1 MWRVKALAATWG
13 LRLIGHEGPWASNPP
28 GPGSS
33 AWQRVAASGSAPGLA
48 SLSLEETATLRP
60 FPRFPETDPASL
72 APGGRRL
79 GALPGG
85 PLGRLLLTLGVGPAR
100 ATSWP
105 RASAAGSTLPSWGL
119 AREKPLI
126 LGRPEQDGVS
136 SPAQRLQA
144 GMRWR
149 LGRGAPALRT
159 PHSEAG
165 LSAWFSVSSRSW
177 GERPFASHPPK
188 A

>member
-1 MWRVKALAATWG
+1 MCRVKALAATWG

-28 GPGSS
+28 GPGSL

-60 FPRFPETDPASL
+60 FPRFPETDPVSL

-100 ATSWP
+100 ATSRP

-126 LGRPEQDGVS
+126 LGRPEQDGLARS
-136 SPAQRLQA
+136 APS
-144 GMRWR
+144 
-149 LGRGAPALRT
+149 GRNAM
-159 PHSEAG
+159 EAG
-165 LSAWFSVSSRSW
+165 AGGPAGGFPDGGPRLCRRLTL
-177 GERPFASHPPK
+177 RPG
-188 A
+188 